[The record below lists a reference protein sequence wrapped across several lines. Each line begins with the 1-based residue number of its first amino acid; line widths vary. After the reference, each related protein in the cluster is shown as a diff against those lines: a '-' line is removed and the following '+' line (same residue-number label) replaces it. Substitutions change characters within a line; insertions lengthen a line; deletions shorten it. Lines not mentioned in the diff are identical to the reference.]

1 MNLRLLDVLIGQ
13 DDVVIP
19 EVLMVVFFVRRYLS
33 VHVIKIINRVVRA
46 ACTYDH
52 MHSFVLAQR
61 LRRQWG

>member
-19 EVLMVVFFVRRYLS
+19 EEVMVVFFVRRYLS

-46 ACTYDH
+46 ACTYDN

-61 LRRQWG
+61 LRRQ

>member
-19 EVLMVVFFVRRYLS
+19 EILMVVFFVRRYLS

-46 ACTYDH
+46 ACTCD

-61 LRRQWG
+61 LQRQWG